1 MRVVRR
7 IREIMRE
14 EGAIAVF
21 AKALARI
28 SRGIY
33 HHEHYLI
40 FSRTFKDLEG
50 AHGPAGLPVVSLSS
64 PSEMETAPHD
74 VIEAVAPVRKRLD
87 RHLVQEGML
96 FCVIMNGII
105 AHQSWVATRA
115 FATVDQIAPHL
126 KYERSAYIGRCE
138 TLPACRGQG
147 LYPHVLLTICG
158 VLATKGFTE
167 AVLTVAPD
175 NQSSIAGVKKAGF
188 REKGEG
194 ELITLFGKSFWR
206 QVKEVH
212 DNKKQ

>member
-1 MRVVRR
+1 MG
-7 IREIMRE
+7 EIMRE
-14 EGAIAVF
+14 EGCTAVL
-21 AKALARI
+21 ARALVRI
-28 SRGIY
+28 SRIIY
-33 HHEHYLI
+33 HRERYLI
-40 FSRTFKDLEG
+40 FSRNVKDLEG
-50 AHGPAGLPVVSLSS
+50 THGFAHLPVVSLST
-64 PSEMETAPHD
+64 PSEMETSPHD

-115 FATVDQIAPHL
+115 FATVDRIAPHL
-126 KYERSAYIGRCE
+126 MKYDRMAYIGRCE
-138 TLPACRGQG
+138 TLPVCRGQG

-158 VLATKGFTE
+158 VLATKGFAE

-194 ELITLFGKSFWR
+194 ELITLLGKSYWR

-212 DNKKQ
+212 DNNKQ